1 MGPLTLFI
9 GDCKEG
15 KHRNMVIERKEA
27 GRANKMYLHLALKKD
42 FDFVTKLQENIY
54 MLVFKLVW
62 VPEYLFYYP

>member
-1 MGPLTLFI
+1 
-9 GDCKEG
+9 
-15 KHRNMVIERKEA
+15 MVIERKEA

-42 FDFVTKLQENIY
+42 FDFVTKLEENIY